1 MTLATEVAVLLT
13 IARRQDVG
21 ELSRAGRRRLAAKSG
36 ALCDLKT
43 GRGPE

>member
-13 IARRQDVG
+13 VARRQNVG
-21 ELSRAGRRRLAAKSG
+21 ELSHAGRQRLAAKSG
-36 ALCDLKT
+36 VLCDLKA

>member
-13 IARRQDVG
+13 IDRREDVG
-21 ELSRAGRRRLAAKSG
+21 ELSRARRLRLAAKWG
-36 ALCDLKT
+36 APCDLKT

>member
-1 MTLATEVAVLLT
+1 MT
-13 IARRQDVG
+13 IATQVVVPLAIACGQDVE

-43 GRGPE
+43 GRGPQ